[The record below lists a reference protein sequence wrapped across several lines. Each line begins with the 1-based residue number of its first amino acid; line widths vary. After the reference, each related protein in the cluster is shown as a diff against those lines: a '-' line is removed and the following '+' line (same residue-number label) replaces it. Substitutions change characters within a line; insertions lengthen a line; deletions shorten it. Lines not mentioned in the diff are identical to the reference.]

1 LICAQSI
8 KSADRVIT
16 NTSLNKD
23 QDYHVH
29 CNYNDHSASDLTI
42 KKIIAQAEKIGLRVI
57 ALTEHVRRTSDW
69 VPRYLAEIRAETAA
83 ASTNKLK
90 VIPGFEAKI
99 LRDGS
104 IDCCEGYS
112 REHFIVA
119 SFHSTF
125 GDKRIWIEALKSAI
139 QNPDV
144 DVIGHLAPEP
154 TFDLNEEELSE
165 LASLIFSNHKIIE
178 LNAKY
183 HRPPPRWLLK
193 FKEKNV
199 RFHLGSDAHSLQE
212 IGNFSSISDL
222 ISIVHDKVR
231 NNNNNH
237 NGNGGD
243 DDDVN
248 SRYHSNRSL

>member
-1 LICAQSI
+1 MH
-8 KSADRVIT
+8 
-16 NTSLNKD
+16 KD

-42 KKIIAQAEKIGLRVI
+42 KNIIAQAEKIGLRVI

-69 VPRYLAEIRAETAA
+69 VPRYLDEIRAETAA
-83 ASTNKLK
+83 ASSNKLK

-125 GDKRIWIEALKSAI
+125 GDKSVWIEALKSAI

-199 RFHLGSDAHSLQE
+199 SFHLGSDAHSLQE

>member
-1 LICAQSI
+1 MD
-8 KSADRVIT
+8 K
-16 NTSLNKD
+16 N

-29 CNYNDHSASDLTI
+29 CNYNDHSAPDLTV
-42 KKIIAQAEKIGLRVI
+42 KNIIAQAEKIGLRVI

-69 VPRYLAEIRAETAA
+69 IPRYLAEIRAETAA
-83 ASTNKLK
+83 ATASSNELLK

-112 REHFIVA
+112 RDHFIVA
-119 SFHSTF
+119 SFHTIF

-154 TFDLNEEELSE
+154 TFDLNDEELSE

-212 IGNFSSISDL
+212 IGNFSRISDL
-222 ISIVHDKVR
+222 IAMVHDKVR
-231 NNNNNH
+231 NNNNNN
-237 NGNGGD
+237 NGSGDD

-248 SRYHSNRSL
+248 GRYHSNRSL

>member
-1 LICAQSI
+1 MICAQSI

-125 GDKRIWIEALKSAI
+125 GEKRVWIEALKSAI

-165 LASLIFSNHKIIE
+165 LASLMFSNHKIIE

-199 RFHLGSDAHSLQE
+199 SFHLGSDAHSLQE